1 MGWETVSCLSL
12 VMMNKGIS
20 QRNGAGKAVSRGLTE
35 GRALGTERRKGWGQV
50 RKKLK
55 MTMKK
60 FDKWISQ

>member
-1 MGWETVSCLSL
+1 
-12 VMMNKGIS
+12 MMNKGIS